1 MGICFSEAEEHH
13 NHSHSH
19 KDKHNKHNKHQVHV
33 AHIIDPSRKTSL
45 CKDEQQMRQIIF
57 DIFDEYDSNKNEV
70 L

>member
-19 KDKHNKHNKHQVHV
+19 KDKHNKHQVHV
-33 AHIIDPSRKTSL
+33 AHIIDPSRKPSL